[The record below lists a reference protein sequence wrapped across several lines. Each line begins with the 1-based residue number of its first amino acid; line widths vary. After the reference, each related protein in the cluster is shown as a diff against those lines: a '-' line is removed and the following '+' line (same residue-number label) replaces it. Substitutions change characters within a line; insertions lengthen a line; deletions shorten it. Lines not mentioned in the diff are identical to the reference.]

1 LAPHRALCF
10 RRMKKRLLL
19 IFSAAVL
26 LSGECIQ
33 GPETRKSRRQVFAI
47 DLTAAPISDVEIE
60 LTPLGG
66 GGESIKTT
74 AKESLVLY
82 GDYQLRAYAK
92 GFAYARRE
100 LRIQQPEMLVRIE
113 LPLGSIGCPPPPAEI
128 GGRIKSGST
137 TKELWVKATPVR
149 GIGGGEARV
158 SNAGFFL
165 ISGLEYSTYIVAV
178 LQREH
183 LASRDRQDV
192 SGGQHQFEARH
203 SSVTGQMIAELE
215 ESKLVLF
222 QQRANQ

>member
-1 LAPHRALCF
+1 
-10 RRMKKRLLL
+10 MKKRLLL

-33 GPETRKSRRQVFAI
+33 GPETRKSRLQVFAI

-66 GGESIKTT
+66 GKSIKTT
-74 AKESLVLY
+74 AKESRVLY

-100 LRIQQPEMLVRIE
+100 IRIQQPEMLVRIE
-113 LPLGSIGCPPPPAEI
+113 MPLGSIGCPPPPAEI
-128 GGRIKSGST
+128 GGRIKSGSS

-178 LQREH
+178 LDGESILHQEIVKTFPVGSTSSK
-183 LASRDRQDV
+183 LDIDV
-192 SGGQHQFEARH
+192 S
-203 SSVTGQMIAELE
+203 
-215 ESKLVLF
+215 
-222 QQRANQ
+222 RAK